1 MRLKPLLK
9 RFTVEIF
16 ILMTRHFGNV
26 LVSTLAWRK
35 VLQRP
40 AIICVI
46 SLLHF
51 VTGCDSQPQQDLP
64 SISDSNLRSVPEVAA
79 KPAEV
84 ACESVLDQKYERCLK
99 AWKHGIQWLLN
110 QQQVDGGWHSEV
122 YGVMQGG
129 VGQTALTLDLLTRSE
144 GVEGVIPPIAIR
156 RGIDFLTKHVD
167 EIGLVQGPGRAAD
180 YPVHATA
187 LLLRAL
193 SRTHAVENSDLSR
206 QLTAALQA
214 SQRIEAQGWI
224 PSDPDFGGWG
234 ALNDRAP
241 LADTTSE
248 RSHRSGSPSNIS
260 VTRMVLMAL
269 AAAQGLTKE
278 TARDA
283 ELFLGRCQAN
293 APLPMSTAVYF
304 FTPDPMD
311 ILNKQGFEFSADQRP
326 QAKPYPTATWDG
338 LMARKICLQKQFPEL
353 HRPIVETQYEKP
365 LPFSTVN
372 EGESFKSPNGD
383 AGLDYYEASQWA
395 ELRVIIPSIID
406 TADWDELIQRL
417 LDRQR
422 ADGRWEN
429 DHREMREDDPLI
441 STPFAL
447 MALGQWLS
455 EHHP

>member
-1 MRLKPLLK
+1 
-9 RFTVEIF
+9 
-16 ILMTRHFGNV
+16 MTRHPWNI
-26 LVSTLAWRK
+26 LVSILAWRK

-46 SLLHF
+46 WLLHF
-51 VTGCDSQPQQDLP
+51 VTGCDSQPKEDLP
-64 SISDSNLRSVPEVAA
+64 TTSDRSFRTVSEVAA
-79 KPAEV
+79 KPTKASSD
-84 ACESVLDQKYERCLK
+84 SVPDQRYERCLK
-99 AWKHGIQWLLN
+99 AWKHGVRWLLN
-110 QQQVDGGWHSEV
+110 QQQADGGWHSEV

-167 EIGLVQGPGRAAD
+167 EMGLVQGPGRAAD

-224 PSDPDFGGWG
+224 QSDPDFGGWG

-241 LADTTSE
+241 QIDTTSE
-248 RSHRSGSPSNIS
+248 RSHREGSPSNTS

-269 AAAQGLTKE
+269 AAADGLT
-278 TARDA
+278 TDITRDA
-283 ELFLGRCQAN
+283 ETFLGRCRVN
-293 APLPMSTAVYF
+293 DPLQRGVTVYF
-304 FTPDPMD
+304 FTPDP
-311 ILNKQGFEFSADQRP
+311 INTLNKRGFEISADQLP
-326 QAKPYPTATWDG
+326 QARPYPTATWDG

-353 HRPIVETQYEKP
+353 HRPTVEPGCAKP

-372 EGESFKSPNGD
+372 EGESFKSPDGD

-395 ELRVIIPSIID
+395 ELRVVIPSIID
-406 TADWDELIQRL
+406 SAEWDELIRRV

-429 DHREMREDDPLI
+429 DQREMREDDPLI
-441 STPFAL
+441 ATPFAL

-455 EHHP
+455 EHHQ